1 MRFGEVENGM
11 YAIAATGG
19 VTYAIDLFSFGY
31 GDTCSYPLSI
41 TTSTGKLGWRFSND
55 PNGIVNLAV
64 TSGAQRAMVHGLA
77 NNTMDLFPPKGQ
89 RYLLFA
95 NTVGATVRVA
105 TQGPFRPLVGAQALD
120 YVTLYAE
127 GDSNTAI
134 DAPAIIPAYGG
145 PVNKWWFQLS
155 RLMKNRSINALFA
168 ANVAQSGSQW
178 TVASGLAPNPIISAP
193 RQTALDAIAKAEL
206 VNALIIETSANDI
219 NGLGDVLATLQTN
232 MRQWC
237 DNRLAAAK
245 NWRIIPMAIPPQSLD
260 PTKNAICTAY
270 NAWLP
275 DLIGEGRAVA
285 VIGRPTILDNSQNT
299 TYYAP
304 NGSAVVAEHW
314 NENGATVMAGEA
326 FRVLSSVAWPARP

>member
-77 NNTMDLFPPKGQ
+77 NNTMELFPPKGQ

-120 YVTLYAE
+120 YVNLYAE

-134 DAPAIIPAYGG
+134 DASAIIPAYGG
-145 PVNKWWFQLS
+145 PSNKWWQQLQ
-155 RLMKNRSINALFA
+155 RLTKNRSINTNFV
-168 ANVAQSGSQW
+168 ANAAQSGSQW
-178 TVASGLAPNPIISAP
+178 TVGSGLAPNPIISAA
-193 RQTALDAIAKAEL
+193 RQNALNAIVKAEL
-206 VNALIIETSANDI
+206 VNAIIIETSSNDI
-219 NGLGDVLATLQTN
+219 NGLGDVLLTLQTN

-237 DNRLAAAK
+237 DNRLADAK
-245 NWRIIPMAIPPQSLD
+245 NWRIIPMAIPPQTLD
-260 PTKNAICTAY
+260 PAKDAICSAY

-304 NGSAVVAEHW
+304 NASSAVAEHW
-314 NENGATVMAGEA
+314 NANGAAVMAGEA